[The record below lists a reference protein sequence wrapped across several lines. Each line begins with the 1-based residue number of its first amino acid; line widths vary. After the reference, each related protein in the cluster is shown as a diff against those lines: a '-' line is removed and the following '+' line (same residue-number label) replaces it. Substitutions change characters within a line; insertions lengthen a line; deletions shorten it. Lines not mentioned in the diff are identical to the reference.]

1 MVFNSVFVKWD
12 SGRMLRKAPH
22 IADIRI
28 HSSFYSG
35 TLRIIATAFLKI
47 KRHKNRYVIRKLFN
61 KVFER
66 HGFISVA
73 DGA

>member
-35 TLRIIATAFLKI
+35 TLRIMATAFLKI
-47 KRHKNRYVIRKLFN
+47 KRHKNRYVIRKIFQ
-61 KVFER
+61 KVFKR
-66 HGFISVA
+66 CGVSTVT
-73 DGA
+73 DVS

>member
-12 SGRMLRKAPH
+12 SGRLLRKAPH

-35 TLRIIATAFLKI
+35 TLRIIATAFLKV
-47 KRHKNRYVIRKLFN
+47 KRHKNRYVVGKLFN
-61 KVFER
+61 KIFER
-66 HGFISVA
+66 HRFIAVA
-73 DGA
+73 DEA

>member
-47 KRHKNRYVIRKLFN
+47 KRHKNRYVVGKFCKKAL
-61 KVFER
+61 KR

-73 DGA
+73 DEA